1 MVTAHLLIFVNESY
15 DLFPAATKEQAVWK
29 FFSDEKRQRKGQEFS
44 MENLVIC
51 ERGFAVLW
59 SRRGLIFI

>member
-29 FFSDEKRQRKGQEFS
+29 FFFRRKKTK
-44 MENLVIC
+44 
-51 ERGFAVLW
+51 ERAG
-59 SRRGLIFI
+59 IFNGKFGDL